1 MPLSKTCQSCA
12 DSKVRCVRDADSDTC
27 SRCYRLGRECATRQT
42 RRRFN
47 GFQKDLRINALE
59 SKVNELMGSRDAM
72 VPPTGT
78 TGAFQAG
85 VDAVDKDV
93 VDRGF
98 LTMEDAERF
107 ISTFKTGMTE
117 HFPFVLIPPHVM
129 AEQLRRER
137 PFLFLATISSASY
150 TDMPLQ
156 RKLGQEVKAAI
167 ATRMI
172 TNGEYAKFERS
183 TEPTIVARCHYHT
196 RPHRYTQFLQLAI
209 ALIIELRL
217 DRPPLTK
224 TWKTGIRFTSNYD
237 PDDIT
242 YTRPSLGRDE
252 QRAVAG
258 CYYLSST
265 ISGLLQKPSTFP
277 HTAYLEEC
285 CKSLYDAAEYPSDK
299 SILHIVQLQ
308 LIAEKIDRISL
319 RHGMELANPGSAM
332 ELYVQSL
339 KAELEAFRGRSGFSL
354 DEASLIA
361 LQFHATELSLYQL
374 TLLEKAGK
382 QPKPTQTAVSDE
394 MLCAGHIAAQS
405 ILKLYLS
412 LPPHSETAFNNTEWV
427 QIGFALIVTC
437 RQTGTTSTTQMT
449 PALVRHK
456 ESFSNILMQL
466 KARVS
471 ELSTD
476 LVDLNGDRDIF
487 SNFADRVTRLQ
498 AWFDERLAKDP
509 SLIEEP
515 RTTDPSSPD
524 EQRLADDSSVLHDF
538 LPSDLFT
545 SMVNDYH
552 SMEESFT
559 IDQMLNDWM

>member
-1 MPLSKTCQSCA
+1 ME
-12 DSKVRCVRDADSDTC
+12 R
-27 SRCYRLGRECATRQT
+27 
-42 RRRFN
+42 
-47 GFQKDLRINALE
+47 RINALE
-59 SKVNELMGSRDAM
+59 SKVNELMGARDTT
-72 VPPTGT
+72 VPPTSTIGV
-78 TGAFQAG
+78 FQAG
-85 VDAVDKDV
+85 VDAVDQDV

-98 LTMEDAERF
+98 LTMEDAEHF
-107 ISTFKTGMTE
+107 ISTFKTRMTE
-117 HFPFVLIPPHVM
+117 HFPFVVIPPHIM

-137 PFLFLATISSASY
+137 PFLFLAVISSASY

-156 RKLGQEVKAAI
+156 RKLGQEVKAAV
-167 ATRMI
+167 ASRMI
-172 TNGEYAKFERS
+172 INGELGNYCHVKHKYAESERS
-183 TEPTIVARCHYHT
+183 KEPTIAARCHYHT

-217 DRPPLTK
+217 DRPPQTQ
-224 TWKTGIRFTSNYD
+224 TWKTGIRFTSKYD
-237 PDDIT
+237 PDDNT
-242 YTRPSLGRDE
+242 YTRPSLGCDE
-252 QRAVAG
+252 QRAVAD

-277 HTAYLEEC
+277 HTTYLEEC

-299 SILHIVQLQ
+299 SIPHIVQLQ
-308 LIAEKIDRISL
+308 VITEKIDRISL
-319 RHGMELANPGSAM
+319 RHGVELGNPGSAM

-354 DEASLIA
+354 DDASLIS

-374 TLLEKAGK
+374 TLLEKTGR
-382 QPKPTQTAVSDE
+382 KPESTQAAVLDE
-394 MLCAGHIAAQS
+394 MLCAGRIAAQS
-405 ILKLYLS
+405 ILNLYLS

-437 RQTGTTSTTQMT
+437 RQASTTSTTQMT

-456 ESFSNILMQL
+456 ESFSRTLMQL

-476 LVDLNGDRDIF
+476 LVDLNGDKDIF

-509 SLIEEP
+509 SRMDGVALEEP
-515 RTTDPSSPD
+515 RTTDAFSPD
-524 EQRLADDSSVLHDF
+524 EQQLAEDSNALYDP

>member
-1 MPLSKTCQSCA
+1 MRNPP
-12 DSKVRCVRDADSDTC
+12 DSPAIQWVSERPVKR
-27 SRCYRLGRECATRQT
+27 
-42 RRRFN
+42 
-47 GFQKDLRINALE
+47 RINALE
-59 SKVNELMGSRDAM
+59 SKVNELMGTRDAM
-72 VPPTGT
+72 VPPTST
-78 TGAFQAG
+78 TGVFQAG

-93 VDRGF
+93 VDQGF

-137 PFLFLATISSASY
+137 PFLFLAAISSASY

-172 TNGEYAKFERS
+172 TNGEFTWLGNYHHFKHKYAKFERS
-183 TEPTIVARCHYHT
+183 TEPTIAARCHYHT

-224 TWKTGIRFTSNYD
+224 TWKTGIRFTSKYD

-252 QRAVAG
+252 QRAIAG

-332 ELYVQSL
+332 EIYVQSL

-374 TLLEKAGK
+374 TLLEKAGR
-382 QPKPTQTAVSDE
+382 QPGSTQTAVSDE
-394 MLCAGHIAAQS
+394 MLCAGRIAAQS

-437 RQTGTTSTTQMT
+437 RQAGTASTTQMT

-456 ESFSNILMQL
+456 ESFSSTLMQL

-509 SLIEEP
+509 SRMDGVALEEP
-515 RTTDPSSPD
+515 RTTDPFSPD
-524 EQRLADDSSVLHDF
+524 EQQLADDSNALYGP

-545 SMVNDYH
+545 GMVNDYH

-559 IDQMLNDWM
+559 YTIDQMLNDWM

>member
-1 MPLSKTCQSCA
+1 
-12 DSKVRCVRDADSDTC
+12 
-27 SRCYRLGRECATRQT
+27 
-42 RRRFN
+42 
-47 GFQKDLRINALE
+47 
-59 SKVNELMGSRDAM
+59 MGARDAM
-72 VPPTGT
+72 VPPTSTAGV
-78 TGAFQAG
+78 FQAG

-93 VDRGF
+93 VDQGF

-107 ISTFKTGMTE
+107 ISTFKASMTE

-137 PFLFLATISSASY
+137 PFLFLAVISSASY

-167 ATRMI
+167 ASRMI
-172 TNGEYAKFERS
+172 INGEVCLDLLQGLLVYLAW
-183 TEPTIVARCHYHT
+183 CHYHT

-224 TWKTGIRFTSNYD
+224 TWKTGIRFTSKYD

-277 HTAYLEEC
+277 YTAYLEEC

-319 RHGMELANPGSAM
+319 RHGMELENPGSAM

-339 KAELEAFRGRSGFSL
+339 KAELEAFRSRSGFSL

-382 QPKPTQTAVSDE
+382 QPKPAETAVSDE
-394 MLCAGHIAAQS
+394 MLCAGRIAAQS

-427 QIGFALIVTC
+427 QIGFALIVAC
-437 RQTGTTSTTQMT
+437 RQVGTTSTTQMT

-456 ESFSNILMQL
+456 ESFSSTLMQL

-509 SLIEEP
+509 SRMDGVALEEP
-515 RTTDPSSPD
+515 RTTVAFSPG
-524 EQRLADDSSVLHDF
+524 EQQLADDSNALYDP